1 MKKND
6 EQAWKTIAS
15 KLRSYEEPAPAE
27 GWSRLA
33 KELQA
38 DEPAPVRR
46 LWGVR
51 PAVRWAVAAVLL
63 GIAVTIGWQWQ
74 GSEAPAEGLAEEVA
88 LEVRQPEPGVESP
101 SGHSLLAMAGQQPSE
116 PSTRVVRPMGGIV
129 LQTAALQSRPAA
141 VEAVAVEEEEEEAM
155 AEAAAEEEK
164 ATDAPGAKEPTPARQ
179 EVKRVRKSLPYTP
192 AAQKPRQGHGRG
204 WAWGVA
210 GQSLLAGGG
219 GGGGPRGLLP
229 VTPSDFASQ
238 TGFLTLSSTAQ
249 GCIQLPSA
257 GELMF
262 KEGVP
267 YLALAQQSSVSYDH
281 RQPIAFGLTVRKQL
295 GAGFSIESG
304 LTYTLLASDVYESNS
319 TMAVS
324 QKLHYLGVPLRA
336 AWQFYEGRRLRAYVS
351 AGGAAE
357 KCVQAR
363 RGGEHLSVHALQWS
377 LTGAVGAELR
387 LTSRLGLYL
396 EPGVAHYF
404 DDGSAVQTIR
414 KEHPTAFSLQTGLR
428 LSY

>member
-6 EQAWKTIAS
+6 EQAWKTIGS

-74 GSEAPAEGLAEEVA
+74 GAEAPAERLAEEVA

-101 SGHSLLAMAGQQPSE
+101 SGHSLLAVAGQQPSE
-116 PSTRVVRPMGGIV
+116 PSTRVVRRGDNIV
-129 LQTAALQSRPAA
+129 LRAAALHSRPAA
-141 VEAVAVEEEEEEAM
+141 VEAVAMEEEKEEAM

-179 EVKRVRKSLPYTP
+179 EVKRVHKSLPYTP
-192 AAQKPRQGHGRG
+192 AAEKPGRGRGHG

-219 GGGGPRGLLP
+219 GGPRGLLQ

-249 GCIQLPSA
+249 GCIQLPST
-257 GELMF
+257 GKLMF

-267 YLALAQQSSVSYDH
+267 YLALEQQSSVSYDH

-295 GAGFSIESG
+295 GTGFSIESG